1 MLQLA
6 AWSGSE
12 VIHTYDVD
20 LLCDKF
26 AKYEMR
32 QKLQAAKSGKGEGST
47 SCYPVSS
54 QQIRRGI

>member
-6 AWSGSE
+6 VWSGSG

-47 SCYPVSS
+47 SCYPAAVG
-54 QQIRRGI
+54 R